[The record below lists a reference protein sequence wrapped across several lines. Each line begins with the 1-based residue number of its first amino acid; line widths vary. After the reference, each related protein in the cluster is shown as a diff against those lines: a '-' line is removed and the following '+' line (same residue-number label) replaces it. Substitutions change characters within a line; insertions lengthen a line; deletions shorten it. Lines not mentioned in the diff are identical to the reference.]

1 MYIGLHKYCSK
12 SMSKSNR
19 ASCDEAN
26 ISYHHTLTQYFGDG
40 EKWKT
45 TKLLQFEN
53 TLDQNKHL

>member
-1 MYIGLHKYCSK
+1 
-12 SMSKSNR
+12 MSKSNR